1 MKKIIALIMSAAL
14 VFGLCACSSNPY
26 SSDSEE
32 DFSKKLESGE
42 YGTLVGFYSVK
53 NENRSDDE
61 IWIQLS
67 DAMQNTTLYSD
78 DGTLVVKLM
87 GGKNLFDENGE
98 PVSEDDIAYGDTL
111 IIKYNLKTYGED
123 PITVKAFRIDKMG
136 V

>member
-14 VFGLCACSSNPY
+14 VFSLCACSSNPY
-26 SSDSEE
+26 SSDGEE

-53 NENRSDDE
+53 NEDRSDDE

-87 GGKNLFDENGE
+87 TGKNIFDENGE

-111 IIKYNLKTYGED
+111 IIKYNLKTNGED
-123 PITVKAFRIDKMG
+123 PITVKAFRIDNMG